1 MGGNVTILS
10 QNLLSKWMGGNVWI
24 NNLFLS
30 IVFQTSP
37 SFGLRCNNDEQDV
50 EVFWIELLF
59 RIFACIS
66 TARTLQGTSCNYVK
80 VNA

>member
-1 MGGNVTILS
+1 V
-10 QNLLSKWMGGNVWI
+10 GGNVWI

-37 SFGLRCNNDEQDV
+37 PFGLRCNNDEQDV
-50 EVFWIELLF
+50 EVFWVALLF

-66 TARTLQGTSCNYVK
+66 IVRTLQGTSCNYVK